1 MVESSMGDNQN
12 TVEGR
17 IVIPGDVVVLK
28 TNEDDGKKIRLGPG
42 LRQES
47 EEVIVC
53 KCGIIRHKTDP
64 ETYWVD
70 CHQKRYVP
78 TKGEF
83 VIGIVLQKAGDT
95 FVVDIGG
102 SVPASLSYLAFEGA
116 TKRNR
121 PNVQIGDIVY
131 GRLLVANKD
140 MEPEMVCID
149 GGGKGDGLGVINRN
163 RGGYMFKC
171 SLGLVRKILSKEC
184 NLIKGLGQHIKFEV
198 MAGMNGRI
206 WVNAAKPEETIVLMN
221 AISMSEY
228 MTEEQIKIM
237 VQKLINALSTF

>member
-1 MVESSMGDNQN
+1 MVEGSMENKN
-12 TVEGR
+12 IEGR

-28 TNEDDGKKIRLGPG
+28 EKGDDSKKIRLGPG

-47 EEVIVC
+47 DEVIVC
-53 KCGIIRHKTDP
+53 KCGIIRHKKEP
-64 ETYWVD
+64 EMYWVD

-95 FVVDIGG
+95 FVVDVGG
-102 SVPASLSYLAFEGA
+102 SVAASLSYLAFEGA

-149 GGGKGDGLGVINRN
+149 GGGKGDGLGVINRS

-171 SLGLVRKILSKEC
+171 SLGLVRKMLSKEC
-184 NLIKGLGQHIKFEV
+184 SLLRQLGKHIKFEITI
-198 MAGMNGRI
+198 GMNGRI
-206 WVNAAKPEETIVLMN
+206 WVHAIKPEETIIIVN
-221 AISMSEY
+221 AISNAEY
-228 MTEEQIKIM
+228 MTEDQIKIM
-237 VQKLINALSTF
+237 VDKLIEALPGF